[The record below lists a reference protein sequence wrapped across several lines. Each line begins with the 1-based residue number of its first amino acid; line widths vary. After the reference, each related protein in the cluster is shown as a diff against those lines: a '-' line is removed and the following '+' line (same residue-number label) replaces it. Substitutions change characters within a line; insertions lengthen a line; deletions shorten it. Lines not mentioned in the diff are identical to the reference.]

1 MTGSLSP
8 LQTRWLWLLRCLL
21 VTDKFLNKIIRFG
34 ALQSALLDYW
44 LSTKISCPADTRV
57 CSQHSKWA
65 KTDLGRGEGWGQ
77 KPPHSCTPSPSQLP
91 LWPRTIRGHPPV
103 GPSSATHQP
112 SPNHEGPGSSVP
124 SAVPEARRPRKQRSS
139 SHCCVTLDRALSVSE
154 SAFPCG
160 KAAIRLNN
168 LSGTDILA
176 PHYPVEI

>member
-57 CSQHSKWA
+57 CSQHSKWV
-65 KTDLGRGEGWGQ
+65 KTDLGRGEGVGAEA
-77 KPPHSCTPSPSQLP
+77 STQL
-91 LWPRTIRGHPPV
+91 HPKSLP
-103 GPSSATHQP
+103 A
-112 SPNHEGPGSSVP
+112 SSVAEDHP
-124 SAVPEARRPRKQRSS
+124 WAPTCRPLQCHSSAVPEPRRPRKQCSS
-139 SHCCVTLDRALSVSE
+139 SHCCVNSGRALSVSE
-154 SAFPCG
+154 SAFPCR

>member
-1 MTGSLSP
+1 M
-8 LQTRWLWLLRCLL
+8 
-21 VTDKFLNKIIRFG
+21 
-34 ALQSALLDYW
+34 
-44 LSTKISCPADTRV
+44 

-65 KTDLGRGEGWGQ
+65 KTDLGTPGCAVSIASGRRQIWAGVRGWGQ

>member
-65 KTDLGRGEGWGQ
+65 KTDLGRGEGVGAEA
-77 KPPHSCTPSPSQLP
+77 STQL
-91 LWPRTIRGHPPV
+91 HPKSLP
-103 GPSSATHQP
+103 A
-112 SPNHEGPGSSVP
+112 SSVAEDHP
-124 SAVPEARRPRKQRSS
+124 WAPTCRPLQCHSSAVPEPRRPRKQRSIS
-139 SHCCVTLDRALSVSE
+139 RPWSTKAQEAAFQLSLLCDLGQGSVCLWVC
-154 SAFPCG
+154 FPM
-160 KAAIRLNN
+160 
-168 LSGTDILA
+168 
-176 PHYPVEI
+176 